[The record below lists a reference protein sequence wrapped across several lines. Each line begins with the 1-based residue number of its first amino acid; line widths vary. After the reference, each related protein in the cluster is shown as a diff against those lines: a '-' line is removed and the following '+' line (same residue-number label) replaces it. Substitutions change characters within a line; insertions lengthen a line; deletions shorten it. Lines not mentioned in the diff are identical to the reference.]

1 MTSATVLVT
10 HGATPIPT
18 RSYMFIKGTEMATQ
32 IYILLTTVLIMLI
45 VVFLM
50 TTGTILPSLQSPR
63 MLVVYGCPAH
73 FLVCGH
79 KARELPSPSN
89 PTKTRASLCLLLH
102 TFGHNYCCTF
112 TYSLCH
118 GLYGV
123 LHALTATG
131 ALTLHRSPHADLATA
146 RSANGATELSRQAY
160 AALGCVDIFCTA
172 CL

>member
-1 MTSATVLVT
+1 
-10 HGATPIPT
+10 
-18 RSYMFIKGTEMATQ
+18 MATQ
-32 IYILLTTVLIMLI
+32 IYILPITVLTMLT
-45 VVFLM
+45 VVFLII
-50 TTGTILPSLQSPR
+50 TGTILSSLQAPR
-63 MLVVYGCPAH
+63 MLVVYGCLAH
-73 FLVCGH
+73 FLVYSHSTRQCH
-79 KARELPSPSN
+79 SILVFFAKERELPSPSN
-89 PTKTRASLCLLLH
+89 PIRTSASLCLLLH

-131 ALTLHRSPHADLATA
+131 ALTLYRSPHADLATA
-146 RSANGATELSRQAY
+146 GSANGATELSRQAY